1 MMKKMSKEIVL
12 DEEKLGVRCDE
23 IDPRTENKLMREI
36 IVELKNKIRE
46 NNLIGLAANQIGYD
60 KRIFV
65 LNFQGDLRSFVNPVI
80 SEVGQLEL
88 SRESC
93 ASIPD
98 KEFVRPRHNEI
109 TVTYMTPLGKIESR
123 KLIGMAATV
132 FQHELDHLDGMLLSD
147 IGFEV
152 DEDFDNASDEEKEKI
167 VEMYLDSLDLR
178 SKQLNE
184 EIENDAELKQT
195 SDAVKFIQKV
205 QAGEIEVEY
214 APVAEEEILS
224 EEVTEETKE

>member
-36 IVELKNKIRE
+36 IIELKNKIRE
-46 NNLIGLAANQIGYD
+46 DDLIGLAANQIGYN

-65 LNFQGDLRSFVNPVI
+65 LNFQGDLRSFINPII

-88 SRESC
+88 SREKC

-109 TVTYMTPLGKIESR
+109 TVAYTTPLGKIESR

-132 FQHELDHLDGMLLSD
+132 FQHEIDHLDGLLLSD

-205 QAGEIEVEY
+205 QSGEIEVEY
-214 APVAEEEILS
+214 EPVTEEEIMP
-224 EEVTEETKE
+224 EETVEETEE